1 MGPCPTGHVQRGL
14 EIFVRNRGYR
24 FIIRD
29 LGFQSGYCA
38 LCINSTWINQL
49 LSEEGVDPRDFRRL
63 SWEDLA
69 AVQTDERARELIEDL
84 RPRNFWQ
91 MCDVVTM
98 LHADYDLDVEV
109 YRARWFKR
117 YPLLVIEDIYELLL
131 EEGFYDKEALEI
143 TEFFEEQSSNPDWR
157 ELRDFLELYDVP
169 EELSEALLCCNH
181 LPRREE
187 MIREVLKHIVKANA
201 LVIERQENK

>member
-1 MGPCPTGHVQRGL
+1 M
-14 EIFVRNRGYR
+14 
-24 FIIRD
+24 
-29 LGFQSGYCA
+29 
-38 LCINSTWINQL
+38 

-63 SWEDLA
+63 SWEDLV
-69 AVQTDERARELIEDL
+69 AVQTGERARDLMEEL

-98 LHADYDLDVEV
+98 LHADYDLDCEV

-131 EEGFYDKEALEI
+131 EEGFSDKEALEI